1 MPTAAIPSSSAVTSR
16 SAGHAAT
23 FWDRLAV
30 LLLGAAGCVL
40 SYDALRQMAFAIHVR
55 PALTYLFPV
64 VIDGFIAYGVR
75 ALLVLRAA
83 PLRARL
89 YVWALFATA
98 TLASIWANALHAVR
112 LNQLPTTGTELRLG
126 DTTVGILSTL
136 APLALAG
143 ATHLHILITR
153 HGGTRLPTSGH
164 PADSA
169 QRPVPAAGPVPA
181 PTPASA
187 PALGVLS
194 TVPATGAEADQELV
208 PTSGDP
214 AETAQP
220 LALSAEPLPTP
231 TPAPIPEVPS
241 AVPATDIEA
250 DPELVPDPSPDSVTE
265 PDQLFDW
272 EGFAAGQGGAGTS
285 GRLAHPGRTGR
296 PPAASIEELVQ
307 LVRAAHP
314 DLDDLSR
321 SSARAAITERGLTV
335 GAERLTEVLARLRP
349 DAEARPRTGLAADP
363 D

>member
-1 MPTAAIPSSSAVTSR
+1 MPTTAIPPSPAATSHV
-16 SAGHAAT
+16 AGHRAT
-23 FWDRLAV
+23 LWDRLAV
-30 LLLGAAGCVL
+30 LLLGGAGCVL

-64 VIDGFIAYGVR
+64 AIDGFIAYGVR
-75 ALLVLRAA
+75 ALLVLRDA

-112 LNQLPTTGTELRLG
+112 LNQLPATGTELRLG

-153 HGGTRLPTSGH
+153 HGGSRPPTSGQ
-164 PADSA
+164 PAERA
-169 QRPVPAAGPVPA
+169 YQPAAADPVPA
-181 PTPASA
+181 PVPARISEA
-187 PALGVLS
+187 DG
-194 TVPATGAEADQELV
+194 TVPVSGVEAEQDAV
-208 PTSGDP
+208 PTPGP
-214 AETAQP
+214 EGN
-220 LALSAEPLPTP
+220 AEP
-231 TPAPIPEVPS
+231 V
-241 AVPATDIEA
+241 
-250 DPELVPDPSPDSVTE
+250 E
-265 PDQLFDW
+265 PVGQ
-272 EGFAAGQGGAGTS
+272 EGVDAGEGDAGTS
-285 GRLAHPGRTGR
+285 GRPVRPGRTGR

-321 SSARAAITERGLTV
+321 TSARAAVTGQGLSV
-335 GAERLTEVLARLRP
+335 GAERLTEVLVRLRP

>member
-1 MPTAAIPSSSAVTSR
+1 M
-16 SAGHAAT
+16 
-23 FWDRLAV
+23 AV
-30 LLLGAAGCVL
+30 LMLGAAGCVL

-75 ALLVLRAA
+75 ALLVLRDA

-98 TLASIWANALHAVR
+98 TLASIWANALHAIR

-126 DTTVGILSTL
+126 DATVGFLSTL

-153 HGGTRLPTSGH
+153 HGGTRPPTSGQPADHSTQPVPAADPVPAPVCWPASVPEVPEAVPAAGVEAALESVPTSGH
-164 PADSA
+164 PAEGATQS
-169 QRPVPAAGPVPA
+169 VPAVEPVLA
-181 PTPASA
+181 PMPLAASEA
-187 PALGVLS
+187 PS
-194 TVPATGAEADQELV
+194 IV
-208 PTSGDP
+208 PT
-214 AETAQP
+214 AVVETAP
-220 LALSAEPLPTP
+220 EPLPDT
-231 TPAPIPEVPS
+231 
-241 AVPATDIEA
+241 
-250 DPELVPDPSPDSVTE
+250 DPESDAV

-272 EGFAAGQGGAGTS
+272 AGVDAGQASAGTS
-285 GRLAHPGRTGR
+285 GRPARAGRTGR
-296 PPAASIEELVQ
+296 PPAASIEELVHT
-307 LVRAAHP
+307 VRDAHP

-321 SSARAAITERGLTV
+321 SSARAAITERGLSV

-349 DAEARPRTGLAADP
+349 DVEARPRTGLAADS

>member
-1 MPTAAIPSSSAVTSR
+1 LPTPAIPSSPTAASGA
-16 SAGHAAT
+16 AGHRAT

-40 SYDALRQMAFAIHVR
+40 SFDALRQMAFAIHVR

-89 YVWALFATA
+89 YVWTLFATA
-98 TLASIWANALHAVR
+98 TVASIWANALHAIR

-126 DTTVGILSTL
+126 DTTVGVLSTL

-153 HGGTRLPTSGH
+153 HGGTRPPTSEH

-181 PTPASA
+181 PTPVSA
-187 PALGVLS
+187 GALGVPS
-194 TVPATGAEADQELV
+194 TVPATGAEADQEPV
-208 PTSGDP
+208 STSGDP
-214 AETAQP
+214 VEIAQP
-220 LALSAEPLPTP
+220 FALAAEPVPTP
-231 TPAPIPEVPS
+231 TPAAAPEVPS
-241 AVPATDIEA
+241 AVPATGIEA
-250 DPELVPDPSPDSVTE
+250 DPELVPDPGPASVTE
-265 PDQLFDW
+265 PDRLFDW
-272 EGFAAGQGGAGTS
+272 EGVAAGQGDTGTS

-321 SSARAAITERGLTV
+321 TSARAAITAQGLSV
-335 GAERLTEVLARLRP
+335 GADRLTEVLARLRP
-349 DAEARPRTGLAADP
+349 DAEARPRTGLAADHS
-363 D
+363 

>member
-1 MPTAAIPSSSAVTSR
+1 LPTPAIPPSPTTASGAV
-16 SAGHAAT
+16 GHAAT
-23 FWDRLAV
+23 VWDRLAV
-30 LLLGAAGCVL
+30 LMLGAAGCVL

-55 PALTYLFPV
+55 PTLTYLFPV

-153 HGGTRLPTSGH
+153 HGDTRPPTSEHSPQPGPTAEPVPASTPAPAPTPEVPVPAADVEAEQEPVGTSGH
-164 PADSA
+164 PGDSLE
-169 QRPVPAAGPVPA
+169 QPVPAADPVPA
-181 PTPASA
+181 PTPEWA
-187 PALGVLS
+187 PGTAG
-194 TVPATGAEADQELV
+194 TVPTGGVEADQEPV
-208 PTSGDP
+208 RAPGP
-214 AETAQP
+214 EGA
-220 LALSAEPLPTP
+220 AEPVE
-231 TPAPIPEVPS
+231 PAACE
-241 AVPATDIEA
+241 D
-250 DPELVPDPSPDSVTE
+250 
-265 PDQLFDW
+265 FD
-272 EGFAAGQGGAGTS
+272 AGQGATGTS
-285 GRLAHPGRTGR
+285 GRPSHPGRTGR

-307 LVRAAHP
+307 LVSTVH
-314 DLDDLSR
+314 LDRNDLSR
-321 SSARAAITERGLTV
+321 STARAAITEQGLSV
-335 GAERLTEVLARLRP
+335 GAERLTEVLVRLRP
-349 DAEARPRTGLAADP
+349 DDEARPSPGLAADP